1 VQWSLGVQR
10 EFGTGLL
17 AEAAYVGNRGVWWQ
31 ANTLIAPNALTSQ
44 ILAAHGLSLSNPADL
59 KLLATPLNQL
69 PAGSPFAVAPYAGF
83 PLGSTVA
90 QALRPYPEYTT
101 LTNSWNPDGNTWY
114 DSLQTKVTKRLS
126 HGLDLN
132 ASFTWSKQT
141 DIAAEQ
147 DFGYFT
153 FVTAAVNDVTNRRN
167 NKYLS
172 AYDQPLLFVF
182 SSHYTTPRLHVNK
195 LVSAVARDWEL
206 GAVLRYGSGFPIQV
220 PTATSGLATYT
231 FQNTFVDRVPG
242 VPLFTQD
249 LNCHCF
255 DPNKTFVLNPKAWAN
270 PAPGQFGTA
279 AAYYN
284 DYRYQRRPQENLS
297 IARNFR
303 IREHMTFQL
312 RAEFTN
318 IFNRT
323 YPNNPT
329 FGNAFATQTVNAA
342 NGQTTGGFGS
352 ILANTTT
359 GTVNLPPRQ
368 GQIVARFQF

>member
-1 VQWSLGVQR
+1 MRHS
-10 EFGTGLL
+10 
-17 AEAAYVGNRGVWWQ
+17 RGR
-31 ANTLIAPNALTSQ
+31 S
-44 ILAAHGLSLSNPADL
+44 
-59 KLLATPLNQL
+59 
-69 PAGSPFAVAPYAGF
+69 
-83 PLGSTVA
+83 
-90 QALRPYPEYTT
+90 
-101 LTNSWNPDGNTWY
+101 
-114 DSLQTKVTKRLS
+114 RL
-126 HGLDLN
+126 
-132 ASFTWSKQT
+132 
-141 DIAAEQ
+141 DIGAEQ

-153 FVTAAVNDVTNRRN
+153 AVTAAVNDVTNRRN

-231 FQNTFVDRVPG
+231 FQNTFVNRVPG

-255 DPNKTFVLNPKAWAN
+255 DPNTTFVPNPKAWAN

-297 IARNFR
+297 LARNFR
-303 IREHMTFQL
+303 IRERMTFQL

-342 NGQTTGGFGS
+342 GQTTGAGFRIDPDKHLDGNGVPAAPARS
-352 ILANTTT
+352 ACSSVPILA
-359 GTVNLPPRQ
+359 P
-368 GQIVARFQF
+368 VAAGLFGRAIGFEAVPMRT